1 MASTDTSGCANCAVV
16 GTQKVGGYLTTSKIL
31 NLKYCAHCGIIDL
44 SIRRTNMTTKIVKA
58 TFVFEFPEDVYGD
71 FLLAHVDDVL
81 EPGEKIVG
89 FQVVDTDRAQLKAEG
104 LNKILFTDW

>member
-1 MASTDTSGCANCAVV
+1 
-16 GTQKVGGYLTTSKIL
+16 
-31 NLKYCAHCGIIDL
+31 
-44 SIRRTNMTTKIVKA
+44 MTTKIVKA

-89 FQVVDTDRAQLKAEG
+89 FQVVDIDRAQLKAEG
-104 LNKILFTDW
+104 LDKILFTDD